1 MPMVALA
8 FLRSRRQG
16 RLSCGRRSGGA
27 QGDHPPV
34 TPTLTNP
41 WHWVTSADGVR
52 IGLLTAGS
60 GPGLL
65 LHGGMGTIQSWQR
78 MWGALTTGQRRVTA
92 MDRRGRGSSGDAD
105 NYELSSEYA
114 DVAAVA
120 AALAGE
126 QGGPVDVAGHSNGA
140 TCVLGAAALGA
151 PFRRIALCEPPGPQA
166 TQDNWPERVSAMVAA
181 GQVGRAT
188 FTFLTEIVGL
198 TRSEVET
205 LHDAPGGRDVLP
217 IVAATLPREAW
228 ALAAADLAGAARQVR
243 QPVLALAPRHGQP
256 AMGEPDHARAC
267 RRTPGGNRDGASRC
281 RARGSRPST
290 GSAGDGGIAL
300 SRRRSTPNP
309 GGRHGLSAR
318 LARVNRPGPAA
329 ARVTNLAIAPP
340 ADRTPLNSRQHIPGT
355 DR

>member
-1 MPMVALA
+1 MPSCVFAGHMKCHAVT
-8 FLRSRRQG
+8 G
-16 RLSCGRRSGGA
+16 RAAPGGER
-27 QGDHPPV
+27 PPV

-65 LHGGMGTIQSWQR
+65 LVHGGMGTIQSWQR
-78 MWGALTTGQRRVTA
+78 MWGALTGQRRVTA
-92 MDRRGRGSSGDAD
+92 MDRRGRGSSGDAG

-126 QGGPVDVAGHSNGA
+126 QGGPVDVVGHSIVA
-140 TCVLGAAALGA
+140 TCVLGAAGLGA
-151 PFRRIALCEPPGPQA
+151 PFRRIALYEPPGPQA
-166 TQDNWPERVSAMVAA
+166 MQDNWPERVSAMVAA

-205 LHDAPGGRDVLP
+205 LHNAPGGRDVLP

-290 GSAGDGGIAL
+290 GSAGDGDIAL

-340 ADRTPLNSRQHIPGT
+340 ADRTPLNSRQHISGT